1 MILIIINGEGGN
13 YNMQHLDITDVT
25 IVGGGPAGLYASF
38 YSGMRDLSTRIIEY
52 QPKLGG
58 KVHVYPEKMIWD
70 VGGLTPV
77 TGATLIDQ
85 MAEQALTFDPEVIL
99 NKKVTKIEKN
109 EDNLFVLTSHSGNQY
124 LSKTVILAVGGGIL
138 NPIKIDIE
146 GADRFEVTNLH
157 YTVQSLEHFKNKNI
171 IISGGGN
178 SAIDWANEL
187 EPIAKQLHMVHRKN
201 EFTGHEAHISQIMNS
216 TANIHFNSTIEKL
229 HANAQGDQ
237 IEAVEIRNHETNQE
251 EEVKTDALIISYGYE
266 RELTFIK
273 ESPLNI
279 EIERDF
285 FVKGTSKSATSI
297 EGLYAA
303 GDILSFDGKVHLI
316 AGAFVDAA
324 NAVNQVKLLLEPDAT
339 AKARVSSHNDKFNS
353 RNKALLRH
361 LYQKS

>member
-1 MILIIINGEGGN
+1 MILIIINGGGTYMRN
-13 YNMQHLDITDVT
+13 SDITDVT

-85 MAEQALTFDPEVIL
+85 MAEQAVTFDPEIVL
-99 NKKVTKIEKN
+99 NEKVTKIEKN
-109 EDNLFVLTSHSGNQY
+109 EDQLFVLTSNSGNQY
-124 LSKTVILAVGGGIL
+124 VSRTVILAVGGGIL

-157 YTVQSLEHFKNKNI
+157 YTVQSLEHFKGKNI

-178 SAIDWANEL
+178 SAIDWANEF
-187 EPIAKQLHMVHRKN
+187 EPIANQVHIVHRKN
-201 EFTGHEAHISQIMNS
+201 EFKGHEAQIQQLMNS
-216 TANIHFNSTIEKL
+216 SVHIHLNSTIEKL
-229 HANAQGDQ
+229 HANQEGNLID
-237 IEAVEIRNHETNQE
+237 AVSIHNHEINE
-251 EEVKTDALIISYGYE
+251 SIRLETDDLIINYGYE

-273 ESPLNI
+273 ESPLHI
-279 EIERDF
+279 EIENDF
-285 FVKGTSKSATSI
+285 FVKGTSKSASSV

-303 GDILSFDGKVHLI
+303 GDILAFDGKVHLI

-324 NAVNQVKLLLEPDAT
+324 NAVNQAKLLLEPDAA
-339 AKARVSSHNDKFNS
+339 AKARVSSHNAKFNAK
-353 RNKALLRH
+353 NKELLKH
-361 LYQKS
+361 LYQSSS